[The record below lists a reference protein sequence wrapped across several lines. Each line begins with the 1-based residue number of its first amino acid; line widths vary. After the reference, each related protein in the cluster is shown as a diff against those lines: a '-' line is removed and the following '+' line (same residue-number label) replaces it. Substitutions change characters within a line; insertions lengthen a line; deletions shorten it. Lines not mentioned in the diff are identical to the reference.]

1 VADTIYTNG
10 MKVGRGGTQLLV
22 GVRAILA
29 AANLMGSAGS
39 ALKSSIKQLSSA
51 LDTIDEDKLK
61 LLAAFA
67 YVLRWAGAWITVG
80 AQALL
85 EGANILAQAAQALL
99 SSATTLQ
106 NAAQQLYPSSVLLL
120 YGGYNIRVAGIL
132 LLIGAYTILESVSA
146 LWTAAFSLLALM
158 PMLASIGERM
168 IESARQMYHSGM
180 LMVYAGELMY
190 LAADLLVLGSLMLME
205 ASDRIFVAGI
215 ILQVSSDQL
224 YYGSYSLGVAA
235 LRLES
240 ASYILW
246 VAGRWLR
253 PAALS
258 IYLGMLWLQSA
269 TQRFRSA
276 IADIEKMGKGMH
288 MFATSFEIMSNA
300 PIDSIGNAADA
311 ALDAM
316 PNVNKLARELDK
328 SANLFQ
334 SAADKFVK
342 PVREIS
348 ASLEELGGA
357 LADIGGQGLTVQED
371 MDKLGAM
378 LEKYTT
384 LLEGTAQR
392 IELAVVSKAQP
403 AMAAA
408 REEGLEDAV
417 RSEAITT
424 VQVMDKTEGEAEMVD
439 EHTVLLTE
447 MATNLRG
454 INERMAAMG
463 EGGGTELTTIVEL
476 LETYL
481 PEMTTKDQGLTTEF
495 NQWMK

>member
-1 VADTIYTNG
+1 
-10 MKVGRGGTQLLV
+10 
-22 GVRAILA
+22 
-29 AANLMGSAGS
+29 
-39 ALKSSIKQLSSA
+39 
-51 LDTIDEDKLK
+51 
-61 LLAAFA
+61 
-67 YVLRWAGAWITVG
+67 
-80 AQALL
+80 
-85 EGANILAQAAQALL
+85 
-99 SSATTLQ
+99 
-106 NAAQQLYPSSVLLL
+106 
-120 YGGYNIRVAGIL
+120 
-132 LLIGAYTILESVSA
+132 
-146 LWTAAFSLLALM
+146 
-158 PMLASIGERM
+158 
-168 IESARQMYHSGM
+168 
-180 LMVYAGELMY
+180 
-190 LAADLLVLGSLMLME
+190 
-205 ASDRIFVAGI
+205 
-215 ILQVSSDQL
+215 
-224 YYGSYSLGVAA
+224 
-235 LRLES
+235 
-240 ASYILW
+240 
-246 VAGRWLR
+246 
-253 PAALS
+253 
-258 IYLGMLWLQSA
+258 MLWLQSA